1 MEAAEATVEI
11 FVPGLMAA
19 TLTQTF
25 YWIGMAAA
33 LIAGFVVAWPVNYAL
48 ARRGVTHHHSE

>member
-1 MEAAEATVEI
+1 
-11 FVPGLMAA
+11 MAA

-48 ARRGVTHHHSE
+48 ARRGVTHRHSE